1 MVEQLRAR
9 LRIHIVKLDAEEMVF
24 DLIGADA
31 SLANALRRIL
41 LAEVPTMAIE
51 TVHLFANSSILH
63 DEVLAHRL
71 GLVPILAD
79 PALFEELPSGAEAT
93 EHNTLVF
100 DMDVSFV
107 PPKVTNS
114 LTRNKG
120 QLTRGKECGIKGS

>member
-41 LAEVPTMAIE
+41 LAEVPTMAILE

-79 PALFEELPSGAEAT
+79 PALFEELPSGAGGDGAQHPGLRHGRELRAAQG
-93 EHNTLVF
+93 N
-100 DMDVSFV
+100 
-107 PPKVTNS
+107 
-114 LTRNKG
+114 
-120 QLTRGKECGIKGS
+120 